1 VEEKMTLASKG
12 RGSNFF
18 IGAMLFAIAV
28 MASQTVSAQT
38 EKVLHDF
45 TDSPDGAYPQQSAL
59 LPLGGKFYGV
69 TDLGGAYN
77 HGAVY
82 QLIPGSN
89 GTWTES
95 VIYSFTGGED
105 GSFAIGALIADKAGN
120 LYGMTN
126 AGGLQGTGTVFELSN
141 SGGSWQETVIHSFG
155 EGFDGQYPQGPLV
168 FNAAG
173 DLFGTT
179 VLGGGLNGGTVFE
192 MTPSNGTWTETVLH
206 NFGGTGD
213 GYLPYG
219 GLTLDAKGNVYGTT
233 QAGGSNSCLGLGCG
247 IAFELVSVGGG
258 WTENILHQF
267 AGGTDGFYPNPQLAI
282 DKNGNLYGTTIYGG
296 GQGTCTSGIDSV
308 SCGTVYELS
317 YRNGGWHEAI
327 LHRFTGGNG
336 GSQPSAPLTFDS
348 SGNLYGETAQV
359 TGNNGTLF
367 RLAPTTT
374 GGWTFKQLFTFN
386 ITDGANPE
394 GGLRVG
400 ANGVLY
406 GTTIY
411 GGTQGEGTAFS
422 FKP

>member
-1 VEEKMTLASKG
+1 
-12 RGSNFF
+12 
-18 IGAMLFAIAV
+18 
-28 MASQTVSAQT
+28 
-38 EKVLHDF
+38 
-45 TDSPDGAYPQQSAL
+45 
-59 LPLGGKFYGV
+59 
-69 TDLGGAYN
+69 
-77 HGAVY
+77 
-82 QLIPGSN
+82 
-89 GTWTES
+89 
-95 VIYSFTGGED
+95 
-105 GSFAIGALIADKAGN
+105 
-120 LYGMTN
+120 
-126 AGGLQGTGTVFELSN
+126 
-141 SGGSWQETVIHSFG
+141 
-155 EGFDGQYPQGPLV
+155 
-168 FNAAG
+168 
-173 DLFGTT
+173 
-179 VLGGGLNGGTVFE
+179 
-192 MTPSNGTWTETVLH
+192 
-206 NFGGTGD
+206 
-213 GYLPYG
+213 
-219 GLTLDAKGNVYGTT
+219 VYGTT

>member
-1 VEEKMTLASKG
+1 MQLASKG
-12 RGSNFF
+12 RGSIVFA
-18 IGAMLFAIAV
+18 GAMLFALAM
-28 MASQTVSAQT
+28 MAGQTVSAQT
-38 EKVLHDF
+38 EMVIHNF
-45 TDSPDGAYPQQSAL
+45 TNSPDGAYPQQSAL

-69 TDLGGAYN
+69 TDLGGVYN
-77 HGAVY
+77 RGAVY
-82 QLIPGSN
+82 QLTPGSN

-155 EGFDGQYPQGPLV
+155 EGSDGQYPQGPLV

-179 VLGGGLNGGTVFE
+179 VTGGGLNGGTVFE

-247 IAFELVSVGGG
+247 IAFELVSAGGG

-267 AGGTDGFYPNPQLAI
+267 AGGTDGFYPNPKLAI
-282 DKNGNLYGTTIYGG
+282 DTNGNLYGTTIYGG
-296 GQGTCTSGIDSV
+296 GQGACTSGIDSV

-336 GSQPSAPLTFDS
+336 GSQPSAPLTFDT

-359 TGNNGTLF
+359 SGNNGTLF

-386 ITDGANPE
+386 VTDGANPE

>member
-1 VEEKMTLASKG
+1 MTLASKG

>member
-219 GLTLDAKGNVYGTT
+219 GLTLDAKGIVYGTS